1 MAAKQAQGSFFK
13 TVFQGE
19 VEFDAERFL
28 VEVEALFTS
37 EDLREEVRWRLDVLK
52 ELAAIPDL
60 AEATQGLKDRLTQ
73 AFTAGADENAILEQ
87 LKQLTEVRGQD
98 GQAIDL
104 RRFLKRSKRTYTE
117 AEYRIILGKKMENT
131 RAHLV
136 NLAAFYPEAEGE
148 LNRLIKALGI
158 MREKLDNPAVR
169 VMDIKAQEDKLRET
183 TTFHIYEDLKVRFL
197 RDWLAKFTSLSAAEI
212 AGLPTEEVQR
222 LIQEHQRHQLS
233 QLVKHKIALS
243 DQDMTEHLGVHDTL
257 ECEFQDPGFW
267 DGAPAPVR
275 QGFKQ
280 WILGT
285 VQAFGMLKGQRYAC
299 FQSQSDKDQ
308 FLLFGLGVSSLP
320 KTVGQ
325 PMVMVPYLKPFTRKA
340 SYLLEIR
347 RREIGDAQAY
357 YHELVHYVI
366 PFLYA
371 FDQMKDFKVSKELL
385 TFFNNRYTA

>member
-1 MAAKQAQGSFFK
+1 MAAKQVQGSFFK

-28 VEVEALFTS
+28 VEVEALFKS

-52 ELAAIPDL
+52 ELASLPDL
-60 AEATQGLKDRLTQ
+60 TEATQGLKDRLTQ
-73 AFTAGADENAILEQ
+73 VFTAGGDEQAILDQ
-87 LKQLTEVRGQD
+87 IKQLTEIQGRNGEP
-98 GQAIDL
+98 IDL

-117 AEYRIILGKKMENT
+117 PEYRIILGKKLENT
-131 RAHLV
+131 RTHLV
-136 NLAAFYPEAEGE
+136 NLVAFYPEAEAE
-148 LNRLIKALGI
+148 LNKLIKALGM
-158 MREKLDNPAVR
+158 MREKLNNQAIR

-183 TTFHIYEDLKVRFL
+183 MTFHIYEDLKIRFL

-212 AGLPTEEVQR
+212 AGMPTEEVQR

-233 QLVKHKIALS
+233 QLVKHKIALT
-243 DQDMTEHLGVHDTL
+243 DHDMTEHLGVHDTL
-257 ECEFQDPGFW
+257 ECEFHDAGFW
-267 DGAPAPVR
+267 DGATPAVR

-299 FQSQSDKDQ
+299 FQSQTDKDQ

-320 KTVGQ
+320 KTVGE

-340 SYLLEIR
+340 TYLLEVR
-347 RREIGDAQAY
+347 RREIGDAQTY

-371 FDQMKDFKVSKELL
+371 FDQMKDFKVSKDLL
-385 TFFNNRYTA
+385 TFFNNRYTS

>member
-1 MAAKQAQGSFFK
+1 MAPKQVQGSFFK

-28 VEVEALFTS
+28 VEVEALFKS

-52 ELAAIPDL
+52 ELASLPDL
-60 AEATQGLKDRLTQ
+60 AEATQGLKNRLTQ
-73 AFTAGADENAILEQ
+73 VFTSGGDEQAILAQ
-87 LKQLTEVRGQD
+87 IKQLTEIQGHN
-98 GQAIDL
+98 GEALDL
-104 RRFLKRSKRTYTE
+104 RRFLKRTKRTYTE
-117 AEYRIILGKKMENT
+117 PEYRVILGKKLENT
-131 RAHLV
+131 RTHLV
-136 NLAAFYPEAEGE
+136 NLLAFYPEAEGE
-148 LNRLIKALGI
+148 LSKLVKALGM
-158 MREKLDNPAVR
+158 MREKLDNQAIR

-183 TTFHIYEDLKVRFL
+183 MTFHIYEDLKIRFL

-212 AGLPTEEVQR
+212 AGMPTEEVQR

-233 QLVKHKIALS
+233 QLVKHKIALA
-243 DQDMTEHLGVHDTL
+243 DQDMTELLGVHDTL
-257 ECEFQDPGFW
+257 ECEYQDAGFW
-267 DGAPAPVR
+267 DGAAPQVR

-299 FQSQSDKDQ
+299 FQSQTDKDQ
-308 FLLFGLGVSSLP
+308 YLLFGLGVSSLP
-320 KTVGQ
+320 KSVGE

-340 SYLLEIR
+340 TYLLEVR
-347 RREIGDAQAY
+347 RREIGDAQTY